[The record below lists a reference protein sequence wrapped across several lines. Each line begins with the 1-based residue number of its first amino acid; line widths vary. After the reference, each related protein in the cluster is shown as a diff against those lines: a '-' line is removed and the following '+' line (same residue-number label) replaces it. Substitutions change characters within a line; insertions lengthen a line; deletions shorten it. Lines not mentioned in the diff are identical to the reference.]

1 MQQNVTF
8 QKWTLRMIRPI
19 NWRGTAVT
27 CQAALCWTD
36 VADAEVFIAV
46 NVFGTQV
53 TGGHTSWSKKTAQQ
67 IPLFIPIPLTSVT
80 YISPFDIS
88 SIRHRGGIGLM
99 LVPTESKF
107 LKFVKVPRN
116 IKGDWAV
123 WVYFCPKRKLVGVKF
138 KSIFPKWEYES

>member
-1 MQQNVTF
+1 MDTKNDKTPH
-8 QKWTLRMIRPI
+8 KLTH
-19 NWRGTAVT
+19 GTAVT

-53 TGGHTSWSKKTAQQ
+53 TGGHTSWSTKNSTTD
-67 IPLFIPIPLTSVT
+67 PLVHANSPYIR

-99 LVPTESKF
+99 LAPTESKF

-116 IKGDWAV
+116 MKGD
-123 WVYFCPKRKLVGVKF
+123 
-138 KSIFPKWEYES
+138 

>member
-1 MQQNVTF
+1 MGYAAKCYFPEMGTKNDKTPH
-8 QKWTLRMIRPI
+8 KLTH
-19 NWRGTAVT
+19 GTAVT

-53 TGGHTSWSKKTAQQ
+53 TGGHTSWSTNKTQQ
-67 IPLFIPIPLTSVT
+67 IPLFIPIPLHPLH
-80 YISPFDIS
+80 IPLEIS

-116 IKGDWAV
+116 MKGD
-123 WVYFCPKRKLVGVKF
+123 
-138 KSIFPKWEYES
+138 